1 MNSNADWTVRN
12 LVCTGYITAQLP
24 QDIIDQM
31 PPIFDFDETTSTNDI
46 LLSFAN
52 EIVRLGNQM
61 IGSYVGTSSIDGL
74 PVVQTVND
82 IIFTL
87 YTGAGASS
95 YNAGLTR
102 AYGTIVYNVIDA
114 AGRTFISNYLVK
126 RAGVR
131 LTLSVTDPSDVTT
144 STTYDIGTYSASAV
158 GSTAGTAGTLS
169 VTSDTDPFP
178 TSSTLTSLY
187 RAIKMSIL
195 PTTPL
200 ISGSAPRY
208 VVGFTVTDGTSVRV
222 SVPMSIYIDALPTPQ
237 VSAAYISADSNS
249 SGTWV
254 YISGVPRLPVG
265 ATLGFTCQIRQFVT
279 EYYHLIKTWQISG
292 TPITTST
299 YLATS
304 PELLAAIAAPA
315 SYMTQSNTFTLAA
328 DSYVASLTGALTY
341 TVYNSKGDAITSAV
355 TCNFARQGD
364 SATVTS
370 MSVDTRS
377 IGIGESTRR
386 VKSGLGL
393 YPADGTFGTAYDSTI
408 SLAANEEMQM
418 LGGIITYPSINYS
431 TTSPQGPDYS
441 AAGISVTTNASMRYI
456 TAKFSPAEYLSRISI
471 IINNVT
477 GDIITS
483 MLTDNTIVINVKL
496 DTSIW
501 YTATEAFDPQQA
513 SANGKGIAEFGINAP
528 TVTSNV
534 LTLPVTFGQT
544 ISCTDMYIRIGCLV
558 ANTVTF
564 GEITYTITSS

>member
-1 MNSNADWTVRN
+1 MNSNADWTIRN

-24 QDIIDQM
+24 PDIIDQM
-31 PPIFDFDETTSTNDI
+31 PPIFGFDDTTSTNDM

-87 YTGAGASS
+87 YTGGGASS

-102 AYGTIVYNVIDA
+102 AYGTVVYNVIDA

-131 LTLSVTDPSDVTT
+131 LTLSVTSPSDVTT
-144 STTYDIGTYSASAV
+144 TTTYDIGTYNASAV
-158 GSTAGTAGTLS
+158 GSTTGTAGTLS

-178 TSSTLTSLY
+178 TSSTLTTLY
-187 RAIKMSIL
+187 RAIKMSIV

-222 SVPMSIYIDALPTPQ
+222 SVPMSLYIDALPTPQ
-237 VSAAYISADSNS
+237 VLSAYISADTNS

-265 ATLGFTCQIRQFVT
+265 ATLGFTCQIRHFVT
-279 EYYHLIKTWQISG
+279 EYYHLIKTWQVSG
-292 TPITTST
+292 TPITTSS

-304 PELLAAIAAPA
+304 PELLAAVTAPT

-328 DSYVASLTGALTY
+328 DSYVASLSGAITY
-341 TVYNSKGDAITSAV
+341 TVYNSKGDTITSAV

-393 YPADGTFGTAYDSTI
+393 YPADGTFGTTYDSSI
-408 SLAANEEMQM
+408 SLVSNEEMQM
-418 LGGIITYPSINYS
+418 IGGIITYPSINYS

-441 AAGISVTTNASMRYI
+441 VAGISVTTNASMRYI
-456 TAKFSPAEYLSRISI
+456 TAKFIPDTYMSRINILIS
-471 IINNVT
+471 NVT
-477 GDIITS
+477 GDIIAA
-483 MLTDNTIVINVKL
+483 MLDDLSIVVNVKL
-496 DTSIW
+496 DTSVW
-501 YTATEAFDPQQA
+501 YSATSPFEPQEAT
-513 SANGKGIAEFGINAP
+513 ANGKGIAEFGINAP
-528 TVTSNV
+528 TVTSGV
-534 LTLPVTFGQT
+534 LTIPVTFGQT
-544 ISCTDMYIRIGCLV
+544 ISCTNLYIRVGCLV
-558 ANTVTF
+558 SNTVTF